1 MIDITIFNPVAVGK
15 TTVDDYVF
23 NKLNDISLELLNCGS
38 LEEDY
43 PDNNYLT
50 LRGGDQRRVWPGDN
64 KLSWIK
70 TWIEFQAREYQE
82 KIWDQS
88 GKFGS
93 LDLVPTL
100 MNAWTITQP
109 ENSYQVTHTHPFG
122 HISGNIYLELPEF
135 NSNSAETDGCISFV
149 FDRPA
154 DVQGVRFLHVKPEL
168 GMMLIFPS
176 WLPHQVYPWQGTGKR
191 RVIAWDCQLLPQ

>member
-1 MIDITIFNPVAVGK
+1 MIDITIFNPVAIGK
-15 TTVDDYVF
+15 TTIDDDILK
-23 NKLNDISLELLNCGS
+23 KLNDISLELLNSGS
-38 LEEDY
+38 TAEDY
-43 PDNNYLT
+43 PGDNHLT
-50 LRGGDQRRVWPGDN
+50 LRGGDQRRIWPGDM
-64 KLSWIK
+64 WIK
-70 TWIEFQAREYQE
+70 NWIEFQAREYQE
-82 KIWDQS
+82 ALWKQS
-88 GKFGS
+88 GKFGT

-100 MNAWTITQP
+100 VNAWTITQS

-135 NSNSAETDGCISFV
+135 NNDNAETDGCISFV

-154 DVQGVRFLHVKPEL
+154 DVQGVRFVHVKPEL

>member
-1 MIDITIFNPVAVGK
+1 MIDVTIFNPVAIGK
-15 TTVDDYVF
+15 TTINADIF
-23 NKLNDISLELLNCGS
+23 NKLDTVSLALLKSGS
-38 LEEDY
+38 IAEDY
-43 PDNNYLT
+43 PGNDHLT
-50 LRGGDQRRVWPGDN
+50 LRGGDQRRVWPGDY
-64 KLSWIK
+64 KLSWVK
-70 TWIEFQAREYQE
+70 TWIESQARQYQE
-82 KIWDQS
+82 NMWTQS

-100 MNAWTITQP
+100 INAWTITQP
-109 ENSYQVTHTHPFG
+109 ENSYQVAHAHPFG
-122 HISGNIYLELPEF
+122 HISGNIYLELPTF
-135 NSNSAETDGCISFV
+135 DSDSAETDGCISFV

-154 DVQGVRFLHVKPEL
+154 DVQGVRFVHVKPEL